1 MEETKNN
8 IKTENGSAV
17 KTENAP
23 AVKAENTPAV
33 KAENAPAIKAENAP
47 AAKSETTPVVKRNYK
62 DSVFRMLFSDKA
74 SLLSLFNALTGSH
87 YENPDELEI
96 VTLDNVIYMSYKNDQ
111 ACMLDM
117 QMHLYEHQSSVN
129 PNMPLRYLP
138 YITDTYER
146 LIVNENIYGK
156 KRIRLPEPQF
166 VVFYNGTEPQPERK
180 ILRLSDS
187 FGPEEKKKADSD
199 NKDDASADDK
209 KNSTT
214 DNDTADSAINNSTT
228 DKSTADSAV
237 DNVSTDAATEKPV
250 IDRSDIK
257 LELKVLQL
265 NINPGYNES
274 IKKECRLLMEYCQYV
289 SKVREYSRTIELRDA
304 VERAVTECI
313 QEGILED
320 FLKKNRAEVIH
331 MSIYEFDEEKYH
343 KALRQESW
351 EEGREFGRK
360 EIAFRLFDKN
370 RPLEDIS
377 DTLGISMDYTM
388 ELHQQYEHMVQEESN
403 YGNK

>member
-8 IKTENGSAV
+8 IKTENESS
-17 KTENAP
+17 
-23 AVKAENTPAV
+23 V
-33 KAENAPAIKAENAP
+33 KAENAPA
-47 AAKSETTPVVKRNYK
+47 VKRNYK

-187 FGPEEKKKADSD
+187 FGPADKKKTDCD
-199 NKDDASADDK
+199 NKDHDNKDGASTDDK
-209 KNSTT
+209 KN
-214 DNDTADSAINNSTT
+214 NMT
-228 DKSTADSAV
+228 DKGTADSAV
-237 DNVSTDAATEKPV
+237 NNVSTDAATEKPV

-289 SKVREYSRTIELRDA
+289 SKVREYSRTMELRDA

-331 MSIYEFDEEKYH
+331 MSIYEFDEEKYR

-351 EEGREFGRK
+351 EEGREFGRNEGREEGIK
-360 EIAFRLFDKN
+360 ERDKNIAFRMFARN
-370 RPLEDIS
+370 NPLENVS

-388 ELHQQYEHMVQEESN
+388 ELRQEYERQVHEESN
-403 YGNK
+403 YGEK